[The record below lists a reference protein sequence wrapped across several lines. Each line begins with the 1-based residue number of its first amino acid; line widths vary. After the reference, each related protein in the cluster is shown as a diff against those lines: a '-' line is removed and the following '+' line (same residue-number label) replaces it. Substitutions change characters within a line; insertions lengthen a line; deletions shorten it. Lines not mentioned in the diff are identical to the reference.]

1 LLKRIVAAA
10 IIILIAFAFVQW
22 GMDAIYAYEWEKTA
36 PERTSLVTDI
46 QNTRKIINQPVVI
59 DKDLSQKLTELNT
72 QIERETVKFP
82 DSVSIT
88 DEVDDLLHLAQDT
101 GIQIIPLRNGE
112 WVQAREPGYMTYQ
125 IQLLVVGNI
134 DDVVSFVDQ
143 VESTMLYSINIEN
156 MEMKWTGT
164 GQEDETALETDT
176 VEGYIT
182 VTVYKRT

>member
-1 LLKRIVAAA
+1 MIKRIVTAA

-22 GMDAIYAYEWEKTA
+22 GMDYIYAYEWEKTA
-36 PERTSLVTDI
+36 PERALLVNDI

-59 DKDLSQKLTELNT
+59 DKELSQKLTELKA
-72 QIERETVKFP
+72 QIERETIKFP

-101 GIQIIPLRNGE
+101 GIQIIPLHNGE
-112 WVQAREPGYMTYQ
+112 WFDAREKGYMTYQ
-125 IQLLVVGNI
+125 IQLIVEGKV

-143 VESTMLYSINIEN
+143 VERTMLYSINIET
-156 MEMKWTGT
+156 MEMKWIDPDE
-164 GQEDETALETDT
+164 EDETAQETDT
-176 VEGYIT
+176 VEGYVT